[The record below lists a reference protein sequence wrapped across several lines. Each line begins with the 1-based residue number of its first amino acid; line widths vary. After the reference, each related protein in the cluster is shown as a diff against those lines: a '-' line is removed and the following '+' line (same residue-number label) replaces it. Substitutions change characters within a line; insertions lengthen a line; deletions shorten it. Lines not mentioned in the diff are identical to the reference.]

1 MGVGENLNELSK
13 DTREYVKRSID
24 SYKLQIVENLSLL
37 LGDIICGFVV
47 SMLLFLAFLFVLAA
61 IVMLLSVYIGYAFAV
76 LAVVALLMLL
86 ALVVYVSR
94 VPLFVNAMVERV
106 VALFYGK
113 EDRND

>member
-61 IVMLLSVYIGYAFAV
+61 IVMVLSVYIGYAFAV
-76 LAVVALLMLL
+76 LAVVGVLLLS
-86 ALVVYVSR
+86 ALVVYVFR
-94 VPLFVNAMVERV
+94 VPLFVNAMVERLV
-106 VALFYGK
+106 TLFYGK
-113 EDRND
+113 EGRYD